1 MKIFK
6 NVKNMFLINI
16 LVNHKQPVCH
26 KTIAKSKKYHKL
38 EYLHQ
43 IVPIPGMPQAYQMT
57 SHPTIPVQHQYPFVQ
72 HNPLVNLLQDISG
85 RNRTVQADR

>member
-1 MKIFK
+1 M
-6 NVKNMFLINI
+6 
-16 LVNHKQPVCH
+16 PC
-26 KTIAKSKKYHKL
+26 KTIVKKIVPQTRTFTPVYQMKN
-38 EYLHQ
+38 Y
-43 IVPIPGMPQAYQMT
+43 VPIPGMPQAYHLT